1 MGQFLLGFVIGA
13 TIGAV
18 AVLATTPQSG
28 DELRQGLT
36 ASLETGQKTL
46 NERLNAASQAF
57 RQASTS
63 TEQELWNTYRQRVQ
77 KPDNGF
83 LPS

>member
-28 DELRQGLT
+28 DELRHGLT

-46 NERLNAASQAF
+46 SERLNAASQAF
-57 RQASTS
+57 RQASAA
-63 TEQELWNTYRQRVQ
+63 TEQDLWNTYRQRVQ
-77 KPDNGF
+77 KPDDGQ